1 MPVGEPDEAQEHLL
15 MVCQTVPEQLLVLT
29 VCLADLPFNSVS
41 IDSVLEPL
49 LGDTDQDLY
58 RCVAFTTFDGLIYG
72 SEGEGR
78 DRLAAAVSKS
88 ASISRLL
95 TIRSRFL
102 KVGAAAIVLTL
113 FLEEIVQ
120 EGARHRGVF
129 L

>member
-1 MPVGEPDEAQEHLL
+1 MAVGEPDKAQKHLL
-15 MVCQTVPEQLLVLT
+15 MVCQSVPEQLLMLT
-29 VCLADLPFNSVS
+29 VSLADLPFDSVP
-41 IDSVLEPL
+41 IDRVLEPF

-78 DRLAAAVSKS
+78 NRLAAAV
-88 ASISRLL
+88 
-95 TIRSRFL
+95 RSRFL